1 MIFLIQY
8 SREEGRIVTFK
19 TYHNSKRLQAGEKR
33 LEIELDL
40 NRKKIDHEVVL
51 LEAKS
56 EKALRL
62 THNRYF
68 SPFISFDGIC
78 SLSLVALQQAH
89 LRKIGTG
96 IAIASDHT

>member
-8 SREEGRIVTFK
+8 HREKRRIVTFK
-19 TYHNSKRLQAGEKR
+19 TYPDSQRVQAGEKR

-51 LEAKS
+51 LEAES
-56 EKALRL
+56 EEALRL

-78 SLSLVALQQAH
+78 SLSLIDLQQAH

-96 IAIASDHT
+96 IAIASDRN

>member
-8 SREEGRIVTFK
+8 NREEGRIVTLK
-19 TYHNSKRLQAGEKR
+19 TYPSSQRLQADDKR

-51 LEAKS
+51 LEAENK
-56 EKALRL
+56 EALRL

-78 SLSLVALQQAH
+78 SFSFIDLQQAY
-89 LRKIGTG
+89 LQKIGIGT
-96 IAIASDHT
+96 AISSGR